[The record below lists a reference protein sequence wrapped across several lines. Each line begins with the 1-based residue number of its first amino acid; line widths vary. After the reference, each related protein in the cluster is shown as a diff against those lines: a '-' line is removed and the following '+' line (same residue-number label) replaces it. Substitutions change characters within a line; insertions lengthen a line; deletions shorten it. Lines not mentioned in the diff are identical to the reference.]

1 MDLGKTQFFSIT
13 TKAITT
19 ALGIIQSIL
28 IIRLLSRGEYGLAG
42 LVMSIGG
49 LIGVSQNLGIVDG
62 AIREIAILKDKREV
76 GKVFWVS
83 HLARQVVTIPLSI
96 LLIIFSQYIA
106 LRYHK
111 PEIAQY
117 IPLYAAVLIL
127 QGLQDVLA
135 ATLTGTKRFV
145 QLYSAQIVTAV
156 INIFAFGYLTWV
168 GHVYGFFW
176 AIIITTSIMVVI
188 LAWFVWRELRGYLAL
203 PSMADIREYGRRVM
217 KIGAYMYV
225 SRILFVAW
233 QQLPLLFLGGVLTNG
248 QLGDLNIS
256 LTFGSR
262 LTILA
267 AALSEVNMS
276 WMSSLFSQAKHE
288 FKQVVQDNMQRLF
301 VLMTGMT
308 LVLIFLAPEI
318 IHYVIG
324 KQYGA
329 AGPLILVM
337 TLAYFLYALTDIG
350 TSSLFVPAD
359 ETRIRMFIYII
370 MMAVSGGLMT
380 LVLYTHPTSFNAS
393 VAVLLGSA
401 VAYTCMIAFARR
413 RFQISFLTPQL
424 AVFLTGL
431 CVATVWLLRQPALTW
446 RVGILIILMAYIS
459 YLAHKHQLLPRQVR
473 GLFDRFAVRPPA
485 GEEPVICF
493 AGAAFNQTA
502 WTNRQ
507 HMMARISQ
515 QRPVLYVEPRVWIVR
530 LITRHWRK
538 PRVLLSFARRLFWY
552 EKKHAGLYIKAQCN
566 LIPGSRE
573 FKLIAYFNHY
583 LNRLSVLGIAH
594 LLHFNPAHV
603 LVWIYDT
610 EAAEYLSA
618 FPKATVLYDCVDDHG
633 TQAGVDRNPQRV
645 QEEEKYLMQ
654 RADIVTVTSKRL
666 FELKRQQHPN
676 VHLVLN
682 AGDVTRFTSVVDVP
696 VADRPGLKL
705 LASLPRPVLGTVG
718 ALDSYKVDFPLIESA
733 ATRHPEWQFVFAGA
747 PMIDGKHHSRE
758 IDAVTT
764 LANVHRI
771 GLIPHEEVP
780 AYVNHFD
787 LCLIPYRANEY
798 NKASFPLKFW
808 EFMATGKP
816 VIVTGVPELKE
827 YSSLIGYAESVAQL
841 EQLITYWLTHPEE
854 KRAER
859 IALAREHSWEK
870 RVETILDLIQS
881 YEHRV

>member
-1 MDLGKTQFFSIT
+1 
-13 TKAITT
+13 
-19 ALGIIQSIL
+19 
-28 IIRLLSRGEYGLAG
+28 
-42 LVMSIGG
+42 
-49 LIGVSQNLGIVDG
+49 
-62 AIREIAILKDKREV
+62 
-76 GKVFWVS
+76 
-83 HLARQVVTIPLSI
+83 
-96 LLIIFSQYIA
+96 
-106 LRYHK
+106 
-111 PEIAQY
+111 
-117 IPLYAAVLIL
+117 
-127 QGLQDVLA
+127 
-135 ATLTGTKRFV
+135 
-145 QLYSAQIVTAV
+145 
-156 INIFAFGYLTWV
+156 
-168 GHVYGFFW
+168 
-176 AIIITTSIMVVI
+176 
-188 LAWFVWRELRGYLAL
+188 
-203 PSMADIREYGRRVM
+203 EYGRRVM

-350 TSSLFVPAD
+350 MSSLFVPAD

-493 AGAAFNQTA
+493 AGAAFN
-502 WTNRQ
+502 
-507 HMMARISQ
+507 
-515 QRPVLYVEPRVWIVR
+515 
-530 LITRHWRK
+530 
-538 PRVLLSFARRLFWY
+538 
-552 EKKHAGLYIKAQCN
+552 
-566 LIPGSRE
+566 
-573 FKLIAYFNHY
+573 
-583 LNRLSVLGIAH
+583 
-594 LLHFNPAHV
+594 
-603 LVWIYDT
+603 
-610 EAAEYLSA
+610 
-618 FPKATVLYDCVDDHG
+618 
-633 TQAGVDRNPQRV
+633 
-645 QEEEKYLMQ
+645 
-654 RADIVTVTSKRL
+654 
-666 FELKRQQHPN
+666 
-676 VHLVLN
+676 
-682 AGDVTRFTSVVDVP
+682 
-696 VADRPGLKL
+696 
-705 LASLPRPVLGTVG
+705 
-718 ALDSYKVDFPLIESA
+718 
-733 ATRHPEWQFVFAGA
+733 
-747 PMIDGKHHSRE
+747 
-758 IDAVTT
+758 
-764 LANVHRI
+764 
-771 GLIPHEEVP
+771 
-780 AYVNHFD
+780 
-787 LCLIPYRANEY
+787 
-798 NKASFPLKFW
+798 
-808 EFMATGKP
+808 
-816 VIVTGVPELKE
+816 
-827 YSSLIGYAESVAQL
+827 
-841 EQLITYWLTHPEE
+841 
-854 KRAER
+854 
-859 IALAREHSWEK
+859 
-870 RVETILDLIQS
+870 
-881 YEHRV
+881 